1 MVQRVLV
8 AVDGS
13 PASQVAL
20 EIACALAEKY
30 EAALGL
36 LSVTE
41 PGVVTDQVISAAQ
54 MEGVLRPGTNYWSVS
69 DAVSSSSYAEESKRA
84 ESATL
89 LASLLA
95 EQTVA
100 TAKAYSSDT
109 PFHAIKTFVASG
121 DPGKE
126 IVACA
131 ENNAA
136 DIIIMGHDQQG
147 RVEAL
152 FKSSVAE
159 YVQAKATCPVLIYS
173 LPKSGN

>member
-1 MVQRVLV
+1 MVHRVLL
-8 AVDGS
+8 AIDGT
-13 PASQVAL
+13 PASRIAL

-36 LSVTE
+36 LMVTE
-41 PGVVTDQVISAAQ
+41 PGEVTNDVISAAQ
-54 MEGVLRPGTNYWSVS
+54 IEGVLRPGTGYNSVS
-69 DAVSSSSYAEESKRA
+69 DAVSSSTYAEETRRA
-84 ESATL
+84 ENATL

-95 EQTVA
+95 ERVVE
-100 TAKAYSSDT
+100 TAKAYSSDK
-109 PFHAIKTFVASG
+109 PFHAIKTFVSSG

-126 IVACA
+126 IVSCA
-131 ENNAA
+131 KDNAA

-159 YVQAKATCPVLIYS
+159 FVQAKATCPVLIYS
-173 LPKSGN
+173 APKPQK